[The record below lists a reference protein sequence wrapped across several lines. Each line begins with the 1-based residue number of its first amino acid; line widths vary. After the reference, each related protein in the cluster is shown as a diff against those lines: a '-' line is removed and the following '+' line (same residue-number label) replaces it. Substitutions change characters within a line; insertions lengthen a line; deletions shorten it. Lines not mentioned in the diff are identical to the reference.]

1 MQKLTSYTVELR
13 LPETG
18 WRELQQATTRA
29 RRTAEEMRREGE
41 QVRFLRSVFVPENDA
56 CFFLYEGT
64 SAQSVRAAATRA
76 QLGVV
81 RVDEP
86 LRLDLERKETS

>member
-1 MQKLTSYTVELR
+1 VQKLTSYTVELR

-29 RRTAEEMRREGE
+29 RRTTEEMRREGE
-41 QVRFLRSVFVPENDA
+41 RVRFLRSVFVPENDT

>member
-18 WRELQQATTRA
+18 WQELQQATTRA
-29 RRTAEEMRREGE
+29 RRTTEEMRREGA
-41 QVRFLRSVFVPENDA
+41 QVRFLRSVFVPENDT

-81 RVDEP
+81 RVDQA
-86 LRLDLERKETS
+86 LRIDLEGKETS

>member
-1 MQKLTSYTVELR
+1 
-13 LPETG
+13 
-18 WRELQQATTRA
+18 
-29 RRTAEEMRREGE
+29 
-41 QVRFLRSVFVPENDA
+41 VPENDT

-81 RVDEP
+81 RVDAA
-86 LRLDLERKETS
+86 LHLDPEEEEAP

>member
-1 MQKLTSYTVELR
+1 
-13 LPETG
+13 
-18 WRELQQATTRA
+18 
-29 RRTAEEMRREGE
+29 MRREGE
-41 QVRFLRSVFVPENDA
+41 QVRFLRSVFVPENDT

-81 RVDEP
+81 RVDAA
-86 LRLDLERKETS
+86 LQLDPERKETS